1 MGGKVKAIPE
11 GFSTVTPHLV
21 CKDAAKAIEFYT
33 EAFGG
38 VERFRMPGPGG
49 IVMHAEIQ
57 IGNSIVMLADEFPE
71 QGARSPLSI
80 GGTPVVL
87 MIYTENVDA
96 VFKRA
101 TDAGATAILPPT
113 DMFWG
118 DRYSKLA
125 DPFGHQWS
133 IATHVEDV
141 APEEMMKRMAAM
153 DKAAGA

>member
-1 MGGKVKAIPE
+1 MAGKVKAVPE
-11 GFSTVTPHLV
+11 GYSTVTPHLV
-21 CKDAAKAIEFYT
+21 CKGAAKAIEFYT
-33 EAFGG
+33 KAFGA

-57 IGNSIVMLADEFPE
+57 IGDSIVMLADEFPE

-87 MIYTENVDA
+87 LIYTENVDA
-96 VFKRA
+96 AFKRA